1 MLLFPSPRFRKR
13 RGHAKR
19 KPPTPPPPAAPTL
32 VSAIYEGDDSPEL
45 LTLGFDR
52 AVDTSGLVGTAI
64 VVRDGALNARLYK
77 ATGPITRPDAMTVRI
92 QLVDNGPIVGEDVQ
106 LTASSSNG
114 IVAVDGGAAWS
125 GVTNV
130 VLPYP

>member
-1 MLLFPSPRFRKR
+1 MRTLMPPSIQTTKPRVRRKR
-13 RGHAKR
+13 RQGASAV
-19 KPPTPPPPAAPTL
+19 PVGALTL

-45 LTLGFDR
+45 LTLAFDR

-114 IVAVDGGAAWS
+114 IVAVDGG
-125 GVTNV
+125 
-130 VLPYP
+130 